1 VHICDNDWAIVEPLV
16 KRDLTLGH
24 EAIGIVA
31 ALGAGVTN
39 RQVGERVAAWFLR
52 NACGEC
58 KQCRRGEENHCPQAT
73 LIGLTHDGSHAEYV
87 VAHDDFVVPVPD
99 GVAPEQICG
108 GC

>member
-1 VHICDNDWAIVEPLV
+1 MAAGRKGPSPLTA
-16 KRDLTLGH
+16 KRELYRRLM
-24 EAIGIVA
+24 EQ
-31 ALGAGVTN
+31 GVS
-39 RQVGERVAAWFLR
+39 